1 MKYHKEAPYFKE
13 AFFFKKPYNTY
24 KRLPGE
30 MSTKRGIEFL

>member
-1 MKYHKEAPYFKE
+1 MKYHKEASYFKE
-13 AFFFKKPYNTY
+13 AFKKKPYNTY